1 MTQLDIHVLYLCC
14 CRQERKSEHI
24 MNLFLSEETTNFK
37 ATSIV
42 LAFVL
47 MIELADGTGSC
58 QNAAVDDIIS
68 PLFEPSV

>member
-1 MTQLDIHVLYLCC
+1 
-14 CRQERKSEHI
+14 

-47 MIELADGTGSC
+47 MIELTDGTGSC
-58 QNAAVDDIIS
+58 RNAAVDDIIS
-68 PLFEPSV
+68 PLFEPPV